1 MQAGGNGVESLGLKA
16 TRQRL
21 RRDVYRILESPTG
34 GGWVRRWLDASLIL
48 LILVNAGL
56 VLVEEALPPGA
67 YAAELD
73 WFERATIAIFAM
85 EYCIRLW
92 VAVERDDRHDLPPWR
107 LRVGYM
113 VSSVGLIDLCAFAPA
128 LLAGLF
134 FLDPRYLHLVRLL
147 KLTRYSPALQS
158 LATVF
163 YQERRSFFGAL
174 LIAVMALFTSAS
186 LIHLVE
192 KDVQPEAFGTI
203 TQSMWW
209 AIVTLATIGYGD
221 VVPHT
226 PLGKIVGGV
235 SALMGLCMVALPS
248 AIMASSFMEQI
259 KRRDFVVNSK
269 LVLQVPL
276 FADLQI
282 LHIVEITSML
292 RPLAVPSLYRV
303 VRQGDAADCMY
314 FVVSGELQV
323 DLGERRVKLSN
334 GDFFGELG
342 LLNKAPRSANVVAVT
357 DTQLL
362 VLEAGDFDKLT
373 RIYPEMRN
381 TIEAYAAERSK
392 FQP

>member
-73 WFERATIAIFAM
+73 WFERATIAIFAI

-282 LHIVEITSML
+282 LHIVEIASML
-292 RPLAVPSLYRV
+292 RPLAVPPLYRV

-362 VLEAGDFDKLT
+362 VLEASDFDKLT